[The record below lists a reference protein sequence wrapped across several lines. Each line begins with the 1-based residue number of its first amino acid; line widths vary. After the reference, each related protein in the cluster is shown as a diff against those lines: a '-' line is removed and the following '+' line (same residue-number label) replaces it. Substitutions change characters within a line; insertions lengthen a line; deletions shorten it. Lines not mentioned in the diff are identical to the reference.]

1 MRQEAN
7 AAVEMEHWGNMAKFN
22 LPCITTSRAAAF

>member
-7 AAVEMEHWGNMAKFN
+7 AAVEMEHWGNMAKFGLHN
-22 LPCITTSRAAAF
+22 DNFLFC